1 MRHGKAL
8 LGDKVRYT
16 VEMLISAVPSQS
28 PCGRQLPP
36 RGASQLGAQ
45 VRVIRQRGRQ
55 LPPRGASH
63 VLLLTLNLN
72 LLRKEQ

>member
-16 VEMLISAVPSQS
+16 VEMLIRAVHSQS
-28 PCGRQLPP
+28 PCGRQLP
-36 RGASQLGAQ
+36 Q
-45 VRVIRQRGRQ
+45 
-55 LPPRGASH
+55 RGASH
-63 VLLLTLNLN
+63 VSLLTLNLN

>member
-36 RGASQLGAQ
+36 QEEPLMYCC
-45 VRVIRQRGRQ
+45 
-55 LPPRGASH
+55 
-63 VLLLTLNLN
+63 LL
-72 LLRKEQ
+72 

>member
-16 VEMLISAVPSQS
+16 VEMLMSAVPSQS
-28 PCGRQLPP
+28 TCGRQL
-36 RGASQLGAQ
+36 SQ
-45 VRVIRQRGRQ
+45 
-55 LPPRGASH
+55 RGASH
-63 VLLLTLNLN
+63 VSLLTLHLN

>member
-16 VEMLISAVPSQS
+16 VEMLMSEVPSQL
-28 PCGRQLPP
+28 PCGR
-36 RGASQLGAQ
+36 R
-45 VRVIRQRGRQ
+45 

-63 VLLLTLNLN
+63 VSLLTLNLN